1 MMKKTVRAALAAMLA
16 LSLLSACAGGVAQ
29 MQVDLSAFA
38 KTLQEKYE
46 FASYLTEMTPE
57 YEYFEEDMER
67 MLPELLELDL
77 EQQVLLVTLIS
88 INNGEIDLVQ
98 AKNAGDAAKAAEIF
112 QARID
117 YMVGDGNGP
126 GGAWYPGPTQLWTN
140 CSRVV
145 TKGNY
150 VMLVC
155 GEDYEQIVE
164 DFNALF
170 E

>member
-1 MMKKTVRAALAAMLA
+1 MKKTLCAALTAVLT
-16 LSLLSACAGGVAQ
+16 LSLLSACAGGAPQ
-29 MQVDLSAFA
+29 KQADLSEFA
-38 KTLQEKYE
+38 KGLQEKYE
-46 FASYLTEMTPE
+46 FASYLMEMTPE

-67 MLPELLELDL
+67 ALPELLDLDL
-77 EQQVLLVTLIS
+77 EQQVILMTLIN

-98 AKNAGDAAKAAEIF
+98 AKNAEDAAKVKEIF

-117 YMVGDGNGP
+117 YMVGDGESP
-126 GGAWYPGPTQLWTN
+126 GGASYPGPTELWAN
-140 CSRVV
+140 HAQVAV
-145 TKGNY
+145 KGNY

-155 GEDYEQIVE
+155 GEDDGQIVE

>member
-1 MMKKTVRAALAAMLA
+1 MKKTLCAALAAILS
-16 LSLLSACAGGVAQ
+16 LSLLSACAGGASQ
-29 MQVDLSAFA
+29 KQVDLSAFA

-57 YEYFEEDMER
+57 YEYFEEDMKR

-98 AKNAGDAAKAAEIF
+98 AKSAGDAAKVQEIF

-117 YMVGDGNGP
+117 YMAGDGENI
-126 GGAWYPGPTQLWTN
+126 GGAFYPGPTQLWLN

>member
-1 MMKKTVRAALAAMLA
+1 MKKTVRAALAAMLT
-16 LSLLSACAGGVAQ
+16 LSLLSACAGGSAQ
-29 MQVDLSAFA
+29 KQVDLSAFA

-57 YEYFEEDMER
+57 YEYFEEDMKR
-67 MLPELLELDL
+67 MLPGLLDLDL
-77 EQQVLLVTLIS
+77 EQQVLLVTMIS

-98 AKNAGDAAKAAEIF
+98 AKDAGDAAKAAEIF
-112 QARID
+112 QARIG
-117 YMVGDGNGP
+117 YMVGDGENP

-140 CSRVV
+140 CSQVV
-145 TKGNY
+145 TKGSY

-155 GEDYEQIVE
+155 GEDYEQIVDE
-164 DFNALF
+164 FNALF

>member
-1 MMKKTVRAALAAMLA
+1 MKKTVRAALSAMLA
-16 LSLLSACAGGVAQ
+16 LSLLSACAGGDARK
-29 MQVDLSAFA
+29 QVDLSAFA
-38 KTLQEKYE
+38 KALQEKYE

-57 YEYFEEDMER
+57 YEYFEEDMQR

-98 AKNAGDAAKAAEIF
+98 ARNAGDAAKVQEIF

-117 YMVGDGNGP
+117 YMAGDGENP
-126 GGAWYPGPTQLWTN
+126 GGAFYPGPTQLWTN
-140 CSRVV
+140 CSQVV
-145 TKGNY
+145 AKGNY

-155 GEDYEQIVE
+155 GEDYEQIVDE
-164 DFNALF
+164 FNALF